1 MEGWPGVGWGVFP
14 PPPRAFFSPP
24 LSFALF
30 SPPIEGDGGKRLP
43 LAGLYLSYFQL

>member
-1 MEGWPGVGWGVFP
+1 
-14 PPPRAFFSPP
+14 
-24 LSFALF
+24 LF